1 MKLHPYVSG
10 KTVGSFLRHMEWSWR
25 WRERPCLR
33 LPHRWPHTLAKHGV
47 GREEFLWPALAIS
60 SLRTSPLSRQRDPGP
75 NDMLTAC
82 EGGDLP
88 TQVDAV
94 LKSLQLKQGALSV
107 IYPPPLHIYPPPTH
121 TGAHEV

>member
-10 KTVGSFLRHMEWSWR
+10 KTVGSFLRYMEWFRR

-33 LPHRWPHTLAKHGV
+33 LPHRWPHTLAKHRV

-60 SLRTSPLSRQRDPGP
+60 SLRTSPLSWQHDPGP

-88 TQVDAV
+88 TQADAV
-94 LKSLQLKQGALSV
+94 LRSL
-107 IYPPPLHIYPPPTH
+107 
-121 TGAHEV
+121 